1 MRFERPLAD
10 FSPEWGA
17 HCIEYLLDND
27 ILTKG
32 LPQAELRIIAISLLI
47 ADDNG
52 AFMRDDLQEA
62 LADPS
67 IVNAADQILRRASE
81 HGLVQ
86 D

>member
-10 FSPEWGA
+10 FSPEWSE
-17 HCIEYLLDND
+17 HCVEYLLDNN
-27 ILTKG
+27 ILEKG
-32 LPQAELRIIAISLLI
+32 LPQPELRLIAVSLLI

-52 AFMRDDLQEA
+52 AFMKDDLQEA

>member
-1 MRFERPLAD
+1 MRYDRPLAD
-10 FSPEWGA
+10 FSTEWSE
-17 HCIEYLLDND
+17 HCIEYLLDNN
-27 ILTKG
+27 ILGKG
-32 LPQAELRIIAISLLI
+32 LPAPELRLIAISLLI
-47 ADDNG
+47 ADDEG

-67 IVNAADQILRRASE
+67 IVNAADQLLRKASE